1 MAQVL
6 VVCTTPAA
14 ACPFKFSSWI
24 AFAGRYMKHQN
35 LHRYPQRLAAAGVLL
50 LVATGSVPA
59 QQAPH
64 VCGAGPGPN
73 ETVAGVQPAG
83 PGVAPTPLC
92 YWKSGAQQPAAPQ
105 PTGYWE
111 KTWGAIAPSPVGGV
125 LGTAVGASSKEEAER
140 IALEDCKTK
149 GGGACEVEIAYH
161 NQCAAM
167 VLGKDNYR
175 FASAASVSEAS
186 QVGLNM
192 CKERGDSDCR
202 VYYSAC
208 TKPIFHKY

>member
-1 MAQVL
+1 
-6 VVCTTPAA
+6 
-14 ACPFKFSSWI
+14 
-24 AFAGRYMKHQN
+24 MKLQS
-35 LHRYPQRLAAAGVLL
+35 L
-50 LVATGSVPA
+50 LVLGLWVFVGNAAA

-73 ETVAGVQPAG
+73 ETMAGVQPAG

-92 YWKSGAQQPAAPQ
+92 YWKSGAGGQQAAPQ

-140 IALEDCKTK
+140 IALADCKTK
-149 GGGACEVEIAYH
+149 GGGACEVDIAYH
-161 NQCAAM
+161 NQCAVM
-167 VLGKDNYR
+167 ILGDKFISTFGN
-175 FASAASVSEAS
+175 ATVEEAS
-186 QVGLNM
+186 
-192 CKERGDSDCR
+192 ERGLTHCRKSDTNCR